1 MSINILDV
9 DIDNIR
15 KAKYQAMKEHIISVL
30 DKVKFIIEKGRYD
43 DLEDIIFFSPEG
55 DGYGSENYCINF
67 AWRDNEDM
75 DIKEVVTIL
84 EELKRDAEND

>member
-67 AWRDNEDM
+67 AWRDDEDM
-75 DIKEVVTIL
+75 DIKEAVTIL